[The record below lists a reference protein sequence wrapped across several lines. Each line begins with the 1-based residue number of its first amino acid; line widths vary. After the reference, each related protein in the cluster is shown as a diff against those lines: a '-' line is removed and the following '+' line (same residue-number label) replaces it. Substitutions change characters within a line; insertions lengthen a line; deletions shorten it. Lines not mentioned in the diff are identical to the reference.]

1 MKQTNNFPDVTA
13 ALAKNRCEAYLLVAD
28 SSNADMYFATKF
40 RAGDP
45 FCYIQ
50 TRNAR
55 DMMLISDMEKGRA
68 QKESRIEEIVPLSFC
83 DYKKRLKETADPGRA
98 YGECIG
104 QLLQKEGVRH
114 VAVPRDFPVYTAQV
128 LKEMGFTVNP
138 IQSPLRKLRE
148 GKEKGEVNL
157 IRQVQQANEE
167 AMQAAIEAIRIAEI
181 EDNKLFLEGQ
191 PLTASRVRRIIEH
204 CLLDHDCRAHGTIVA
219 CGKGAADPHW
229 HGEGQ
234 LLASEPIVIDIF
246 PQHKMHHYCGDMTR
260 TVTRGETTE
269 QLQQMYDAVLAA
281 QEKALGMLKPGV
293 AANDVHQAVCD
304 EFEER
309 GYFTDAEKGEGY
321 IHSTGHGVGLEVHE
335 APSIG
340 LREIPLQPGN
350 IITIEPG
357 LYYPQ
362 IGGIRLEDL
371 VLITEH
377 GYENLNTFE
386 KEFVV

>member
-1 MKQTNNFPDVTA
+1 
-13 ALAKNRCEAYLLVAD
+13 
-28 SSNADMYFATKF
+28 
-40 RAGDP
+40 
-45 FCYIQ
+45 
-50 TRNAR
+50 
-55 DMMLISDMEKGRA
+55 
-68 QKESRIEEIVPLSFC
+68 
-83 DYKKRLKETADPGRA
+83 
-98 YGECIG
+98 
-104 QLLQKEGVRH
+104 
-114 VAVPRDFPVYTAQV
+114 
-128 LKEMGFTVNP
+128 
-138 IQSPLRKLRE
+138 
-148 GKEKGEVNL
+148 
-157 IRQVQQANEE
+157 
-167 AMQAAIEAIRIAEI
+167 
-181 EDNKLFLEGQ
+181 
-191 PLTASRVRRIIEH
+191 
-204 CLLDHDCRAHGTIVA
+204 
-219 CGKGAADPHW
+219 
-229 HGEGQ
+229 
-234 LLASEPIVIDIF
+234 
-246 PQHKMHHYCGDMTR
+246 
-260 TVTRGETTE
+260 
-269 QLQQMYDAVLAA
+269 MYDAVLAA